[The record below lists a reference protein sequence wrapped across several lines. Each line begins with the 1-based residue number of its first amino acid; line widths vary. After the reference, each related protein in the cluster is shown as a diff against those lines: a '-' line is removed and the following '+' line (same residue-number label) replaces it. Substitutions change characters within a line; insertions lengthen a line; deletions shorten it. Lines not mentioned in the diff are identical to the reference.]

1 MYYVETK
8 IKFRVE
14 HEENAKELWWLREA
28 IEQYLE
34 GQEEIVFIDFSS
46 FSCNDFTLASSS
58 TRFEI
63 SRFQP

>member
-14 HEENAKELWWLREA
+14 HEKNARELWWIREA

-34 GQEEIVFIDFSS
+34 GQEEVVSIDKP
-46 FSCNDFTLASSS
+46 NVIN
-58 TRFEI
+58 EG
-63 SRFQP
+63 

>member
-14 HEENAKELWWLREA
+14 HEKNARDLWWIREVIEQYNARELWWIREA

-34 GQEEIVFIDFSS
+34 GQEEVVSIDKP
-46 FSCNDFTLASSS
+46 NVIN
-58 TRFEI
+58 EG
-63 SRFQP
+63 